1 MRMLEDKHAASDE
14 GAKPDEDRL
23 VTERVP
29 TDYEIAEK
37 LGISIEAARALVKA
51 SLKAAGLRGE
61 GDR

>member
-1 MRMLEDKHAASDE
+1 MRMLEDKHATSDE

-51 SLKAAGLRGE
+51 SLQSSRITRRG
-61 GDR
+61 R

>member
-14 GAKPDEDRL
+14 GAKPDDRL

-37 LGISIEAARALVKA
+37 LGISVEAARALVKA
-51 SLKAAGLRGE
+51 SLKVAGLRGE
-61 GDR
+61 GDS